1 LFERLLLVM
10 GLRWTRNV
18 KRLRVHQP
26 VVLVPVLLLS
36 ACGSTD
42 PKPTSSA
49 DEAAVVRQYAVN
61 LDANYRAVIDQVNRL
76 QSAVGDFVAN
86 PSQSGLE
93 AAQQAWLGARPAYGE
108 CEISRFYGGPMDA
121 AQGGMNEWP
130 IDETFVDY
138 TTGSPLGGIINDTV
152 NYPEITE
159 ALLRSTE
166 ERGGIENLS
175 TGFHAIEFLLWGQRP
190 DQSSG
195 PGERPYTDYL
205 DGGTAANQDRRR
217 NYLTT
222 AVDMLLLDMQAL
234 DADWDLTNGDSYGS
248 LMVAGSAHD
257 GLTNIVRG
265 FTNLGISELFY
276 ERLMDPYVTQDRKDE
291 ESCFS
296 ESTIIDLMANAKGV
310 ENVYLGRYAE
320 QQGPSVSDLV
330 KAKSPVLDA
339 EIKAQISAARA
350 AIDAIPT
357 PFDHSVIAPASS
369 DDNMKVRAAID
380 AFQPMQDTLKQMADV
395 LGVPI
400 NL

>member
-1 LFERLLLVM
+1 MHER
-10 GLRWTRNV
+10 
-18 KRLRVHQP
+18 
-26 VVLVPVLLLS
+26 VVLVPVLLLC

-42 PKPTSSA
+42 PKPSAGA

-61 LDANYRAVIDQVNRL
+61 LDANYKAVIDKVQGL

-86 PSQSGLE
+86 PSESGLE
-93 AAQQAWLGARPAYGE
+93 AARQAWLDARPAYGE

-138 TTGSPLGGIINDTV
+138 TTDSPLGGIINDTAD
-152 NYPEITE
+152 YPEISE
-159 ALLRSTE
+159 AVLRSTD

-190 DQSSG
+190 DQTSG

-217 NYLTT
+217 LYLTT
-222 AVDMLLLDMQAL
+222 AVDMLLSDMQAL
-234 DADWDLTNGDSYGS
+234 DAEWDLTNGESYGAM
-248 LMVAGSAHD
+248 MVAGSAHD

-276 ERLMDPYVTQDRKDE
+276 ERLEDPYVTQDRKDE

-296 ESTIIDLMANAKGV
+296 ESTIIDLTANAKGV
-310 ENVYLGRYAE
+310 ENVYLGRYAD

-330 KAKSPVLDA
+330 KAKDPALDT
-339 EIKAQISAARA
+339 EIKAEISAARA
-350 AIDAIPT
+350 AIAAIPT
-357 PFDHSVIAPASS
+357 PFDHSVIAPPTS
-369 DDNMKVRAAID
+369 DDNLKVRAAID
-380 AFQPMQDTLKQMADV
+380 AFQPMQDTLKRMADV